1 MNVRKKSKGPS
12 GPSGLK
18 SKINSR
24 GDNLLFTK

>member
-12 GPSGLK
+12 GPSGPK